1 MVSCKYRLR
10 SMKASASY
18 KLNKNCLVT
27 SNEPLAKRSQ
37 KSKYCD
43 ASVSFKGMSLI
54 IRNDT
59 NGML

>member
-1 MVSCKYRLR
+1 
-10 SMKASASY
+10 MKASASY